1 MVYQSL
7 PLGRAS
13 QLHWPTIDYEM
24 SLKYMAKRGRPEEWN
39 QQLQPFNMKPVKPEG
54 GNACHLAVI
63 RLHPIPMQRAISPES
78 ARLQDTKALELT
90 EIKEA

>member
-1 MVYQSL
+1 
-7 PLGRAS
+7 
-13 QLHWPTIDYEM
+13 M

-63 RLHPIPMQRAISPES
+63 RLHPIPMVKSEENLKMQNY
-78 ARLQDTKALELT
+78 RLQMAEVHTK
-90 EIKEA
+90 EIILMSCDSCIFLCIENH